1 MFLVF
6 LGLVCP
12 VRSMIMKFF
21 ILITFLYSN
30 DRVCLSGGVF
40 IAVHNSIT
48 RIVHWFVLLLIV
60 KLYLSGC

>member
-6 LGLVCP
+6 LSLGCP
-12 VRSMIMKFF
+12 VRSIYDHEVLHSDY
-21 ILITFLYSN
+21 ILYSN

-48 RIVHWFVLLLIV
+48 RIVH
-60 KLYLSGC
+60 

>member
-6 LGLVCP
+6 LSLGCP

-21 ILITFLYSN
+21 ILITFCNNSN

-48 RIVHWFVLLLIV
+48 RIVH
-60 KLYLSGC
+60 